1 MNCDTDLNNIPSDT
15 LKLGEVHPMAHEA
28 LRLIDGY
35 LLIHDVFILKEA
47 LSSCAL
53 SGNRTAEI
61 CLGTLN
67 RLLNK
72 EPVSDRYLM
81 GLAIFLLDYEFKD
94 NL

>member
-1 MNCDTDLNNIPSDT
+1 MNCDTDLTNISNDT
-15 LKLGEVHPMAHEA
+15 LERGEVHPMAHEA
-28 LRLIDGY
+28 KRLIDGY
-35 LLIHDVFILKEA
+35 LLIHGVFILKEA
-47 LSSCAL
+47 LASCAL

-81 GLAIFLLDYEFKD
+81 GLALFLLDYEEDK
-94 NL
+94 

>member
-1 MNCDTDLNNIPSDT
+1 MNCDTNLNNISSDT
-15 LKLGEVHPMAHEA
+15 LKPGEVHPMAHEA
-28 LRLIDGY
+28 NRLVSGY
-35 LLIHDVFILKEA
+35 LLIHDVLILKEA
-47 LSSCAL
+47 MASCAL

-81 GLAIFLLDYEFKD
+81 GLALFLLDYDQK
-94 NL
+94 